1 MLREVNLFSL
11 VFSKTGSGNQD
22 ESKIFGF
29 HASIKFHKVKVLIF
43 NSTKNTLLLIFNTA
57 QINEEAAPCWVSKQL
72 KRGGKGGHVKQSC
85 TIKVFQVSVLKEKYN
100 FKT

>member
-72 KRGGKGGHVKQSC
+72 KRGGRGGDM
-85 TIKVFQVSVLKEKYN
+85 
-100 FKT
+100 